1 MDAFPPAPAPSE
13 STGFA
18 LSPDLETTA
27 LPVMQPPAAPEPA
40 PFVPSDTPSFRMPP
54 FSSESLGAEPEAGPD
69 PVHRSRP
76 SKEDLAALDALLNP
90 GSTPRPLEPARPPA
104 RSGRWEPQ
112 FQSMARPRRPPRRQT
127 PPLLLV
133 AAAAGV
139 IAVIGGGS
147 WYYLTSQK
155 APPPPTPRPVVR
167 ASAAPTVVPA
177 TPTPAPTQALPEGVP
192 TAAATAS
199 PLPVPSP
206 STATPAPPPSPA
218 VATSTSPLDSG
229 PVTDARSLMRSGS
242 FGPAAQGFADNVR
255 AAVGSPFTIQLLV
268 ACSTETV
275 QKALEQV
282 AADDLYILP
291 VSYKGRS
298 CHRVCWGLY
307 GSEAGASSALPAL
320 PDYFRQNGATPK
332 VVRTATL
339 LR

>member
-1 MDAFPPAPAPSE
+1 
-13 STGFA
+13 
-18 LSPDLETTA
+18 
-27 LPVMQPPAAPEPA
+27 
-40 PFVPSDTPSFRMPP
+40 
-54 FSSESLGAEPEAGPD
+54 
-69 PVHRSRP
+69 
-76 SKEDLAALDALLNP
+76 
-90 GSTPRPLEPARPPA
+90 
-104 RSGRWEPQ
+104 
-112 FQSMARPRRPPRRQT
+112 
-127 PPLLLV
+127 
-133 AAAAGV
+133 
-139 IAVIGGGS
+139 
-147 WYYLTSQK
+147 
-155 APPPPTPRPVVR
+155 
-167 ASAAPTVVPA
+167 
-177 TPTPAPTQALPEGVP
+177 
-192 TAAATAS
+192 
-199 PLPVPSP
+199 
-206 STATPAPPPSPA
+206 